1 VDSPRSHRL
10 LLAKVGCLVWIIAA
24 TSTPARASLSGPPTS
39 IEEDRAALHA
49 TLREEVQSA
58 YTIEHVALPNG
69 VEVREFLSR
78 GRVFGV
84 AWSGPFKPDLQQILG
99 SHFSTFVFEATK
111 AARYWSGRKI
121 TFGTPSDS
129 TTATAFADVQHT
141 SDSAFTSADVFT

>member
-1 VDSPRSHRL
+1 

-99 SHFSTFVFEATK
+99 SHFTTFVFEASRTSL
-111 AARYWSGRKI
+111 AGHSQLHAERSDVVIDASGHSR
-121 TFGTPSDS
+121 FFAGR
-129 TTATAFADVQHT
+129 AFVPALVPKGIDVRTVVH
-141 SDSAFTSADVFT
+141 